1 MTDLDGKTSVHTFI
15 RSSRQKAQNLT
26 QPSNRHSRNSMRIS
40 NLQDMTIREDA
51 VLEAL
56 CEKTNIETRTSVR
69 NRAISVTKKERKHIF
84 NKFASST
91 EIG

>member
-1 MTDLDGKTSVHTFI
+1 
-15 RSSRQKAQNLT
+15 
-26 QPSNRHSRNSMRIS
+26 
-40 NLQDMTIREDA
+40 MTIHEDA

-91 EIG
+91 DIGQF

>member
-1 MTDLDGKTSVHTFI
+1 MTL
-15 RSSRQKAQNLT
+15 
-26 QPSNRHSRNSMRIS
+26 PSNRPSRNSIRIS
-40 NLQDMTIREDA
+40 NLCDMTIKEDA

-69 NRAISVTKKERKHIF
+69 NRAISVTKKERKHMF

-91 EIG
+91 DIGQFSELC